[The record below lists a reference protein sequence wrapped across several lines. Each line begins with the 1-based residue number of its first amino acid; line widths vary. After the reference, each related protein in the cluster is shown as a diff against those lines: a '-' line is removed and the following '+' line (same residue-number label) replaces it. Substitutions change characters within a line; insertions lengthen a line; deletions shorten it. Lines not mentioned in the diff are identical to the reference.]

1 MVTGAQQYSLP
12 QLQDIIQLL
21 PIAAVLLTPNA
32 KILLANQHY
41 ADFFSKHIMDV
52 LGQNLKDIDL
62 DCYQSYCNDL
72 RILYAGQTLLPFEH
86 QFA

>member
-41 ADFFSKHIMDV
+41 ADFFFKAHHGCAWTKSQGYRLRLLSV
-52 LGQNLKDIDL
+52 LL
-62 DCYQSYCNDL
+62 
-72 RILYAGQTLLPFEH
+72 
-86 QFA
+86 